1 MKAEIVYKNT
11 IDNDAM
17 IEWSDKGESG
27 QISIMYD
34 EKGEYIVNA
43 EYIDIFKLLEIL
55 SKTTSSDI
63 EEKYTL
69 IDAELTKAKQK
80 HSDYPDDMFRQV
92 AIINEESGEATKAV
106 LHYHYENGSIEDIKK
121 ELIQTAAMCMRML
134 ENLTDKFREDINID
148 YSREDGK

>member
-1 MKAEIVYKNT
+1 M
-11 IDNDAM
+11 
-17 IEWSDKGESG
+17 DKRE
-27 QISIMYD
+27 
-34 EKGEYIVNA
+34 
-43 EYIDIFKLLEIL
+43 EIL
-55 SKTTSSDI
+55 LNTMRCTITEDAEDVNENYYFKWDDVLKAMGKYKDQSISDI

-80 HSDYPDDMFRQV
+80 HPDYPDDMFRQV

-121 ELIQTAAMCMRML
+121 ELIQAAAMCMRMY
-134 ENLTDKFREDINID
+134 EKLTDKFREDINID

>member
-1 MKAEIVYKNT
+1 M
-11 IDNDAM
+11 
-17 IEWSDKGESG
+17 DKRE
-27 QISIMYD
+27 
-34 EKGEYIVNA
+34 
-43 EYIDIFKLLEIL
+43 EIL
-55 SKTTSSDI
+55 LNTMRCTITEDAEDANENYYFKWNDVLKAMGKYKDQSISDI

-134 ENLTDKFREDINID
+134 EKLTDKFREDINID

>member
-1 MKAEIVYKNT
+1 M
-11 IDNDAM
+11 
-17 IEWSDKGESG
+17 DKRE
-27 QISIMYD
+27 
-34 EKGEYIVNA
+34 
-43 EYIDIFKLLEIL
+43 EIL
-55 SKTTSSDI
+55 LNTMRCTITEDAEDVNENYYFKWDDVLKAMGKYKDQSISDI

-80 HSDYPDDMFRQV
+80 HPDYPDDMFRQV

-121 ELIQTAAMCMRML
+121 ELIQAAAMCMRML
-134 ENLTDKFREDINID
+134 EKLTDKFREDINID

>member
-1 MKAEIVYKNT
+1 MTAKIIYKSGRKV
-11 IDNDAM
+11 I
-17 IEWSDKGESG
+17 IEWSEGIEFGCITIKY
-27 QISIMYD
+27 QIHGIYSI
-34 EKGEYIVNA
+34 NA
-43 EYIDIFKLLEIL
+43 EYIDIDRLLKIL

-80 HSDYPDDMFRQV
+80 HPDYPDDMFRQV

-106 LHYHYENGSIEDIKK
+106 LCYHYENGSIEDIKK